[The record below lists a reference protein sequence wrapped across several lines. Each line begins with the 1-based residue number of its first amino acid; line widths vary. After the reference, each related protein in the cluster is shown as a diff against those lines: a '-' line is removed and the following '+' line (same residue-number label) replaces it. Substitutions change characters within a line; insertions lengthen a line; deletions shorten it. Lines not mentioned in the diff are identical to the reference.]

1 MVTALQTNNAQ
12 NAIQIGLQTSIVRG
26 DTNKLGTQM
35 WFWILGQVQPNIHT
49 LCFCILKYLQN
60 IPKSSKIT
68 SEAPPK
74 WCIWDISSFLG
85 LANQFS
91 SLSVSPPQKWAK
103 FESLYEYLDSNPS
116 TLGMSSSC
124 QSSTEFS
131 KIFLCDGSDFENSV
145 VSLMSAAQCTRDW
158 KENVNAFIRRAPRHW
173 RANKNV
179 FPQLATN
186 FDCQD
191 YLLNFP

>member
-85 LANQFS
+85 LPINF
-91 SLSVSPPQKWAK
+91 LHCPCPLFKNG
-103 FESLYEYLDSNPS
+103 LNSNPYMS
-116 TLGMSSSC
+116 TWIRILVLL
-124 QSSTEFS
+124 EWAPP
-131 KIFLCDGSDFENSV
+131 
-145 VSLMSAAQCTRDW
+145 VSLQ
-158 KENVNAFIRRAPRHW
+158 
-173 RANKNV
+173 
-179 FPQLATN
+179 Q
-186 FDCQD
+186 
-191 YLLNFP
+191 NFPRSFSVMAPILKILLCHWCQQRNAQEIEKKMSTHSSEGRRGIEEPTKMFSPSLQQILTAKIIS